1 MVAMVTDPS
10 AATTSPSSA
19 PQAARPAI
27 ATRPRATSPVWNF
40 VLNSFIFSSLGPPER
55 GWKTTVLQV
64 TTLSIGDT
72 NLVLRSCKVRNSRRR
87 GKVARPQI
95 RTVDCL
101 AGTTFHCHPDRGDPR
116 EPRRVRRP
124 PRPPRTRRLRS
135 EEPTSEL
142 QSLMRIS
149 YAVFCLKKKTNT
161 HLPQSIKQTIN

>member
-10 AATTSPSSA
+10 SATTSPSSA

-72 NLVLRSCKVRNSRRR
+72 NLVLRSCK
-87 GKVARPQI
+87 
-95 RTVDCL
+95 
-101 AGTTFHCHPDRGDPR
+101 
-116 EPRRVRRP
+116 
-124 PRPPRTRRLRS
+124 RS
-135 EEPTSEL
+135 EEHTSEL

-149 YAVFCLKKKTNT
+149 YAVFYLQKKK
-161 HLPQSIKQTIN
+161 QSPLIP